1 MGLVAR
7 VPEIVTLDRLRA
19 AAAAGAGAA
28 VLVTGEAGI
37 GKTALVEE
45 AVARAGAAGA
55 TVLTGRAV
63 PDEGAPAWWPWLR
76 LLEDAPGLPDLLTAT
91 PAEGETPAAT
101 RFRVAQRTV
110 RALRDAGHLVLVLED
125 LHWADA
131 ASMALLRLLCTEI
144 SGSRLLVVG
153 TAREAPDLPGAEV
166 LRLEPLTPAAVGAW
180 LADRAAGPV
189 HPSWAAEVHRL
200 SGGNPLF
207 VREVV
212 RRLVRAD
219 RLHRPAGPVDV
230 PAELRGLV
238 ERRLA
243 DLSPGCR
250 DLLGGAAALGTEI
263 DVAVLRAAA
272 PHPDTVDALLAEAL
286 DARVLTEDPWR
297 PARLRFAH
305 ELVRQAR
312 YAGLA
317 RGERIAWHHRLAD
330 ALGAQAEP
338 GEVARHRVR
347 AAVDP
352 PSVAAAVAACRDAA
366 AAATR
371 GLDFAEAV
379 RWYGHA
385 ADLGADPAD
394 LLARARAAYAD
405 GRLDL
410 ATADCAAVLDAGGP
424 SLAVEAALVVRG
436 VATPAVLVLCERAI
450 ALAGRRPR
458 VLAQYAFQLAEAGDL
473 QRAHAISAEAMALAE
488 RSADVQDVA
497 AAVHARH
504 QVVDPFEDPAE
515 AYALADRGCALG
527 LPDAELWAR
536 TWLIDLHLM
545 AGDQAAADAETTRLA
560 ALTDRLGWP
569 LARWHLL
576 RARAT
581 RALLAGLFTE
591 AERLALEGRE
601 LAVRMQDRA
610 AATVFHA
617 FTADLAFHTGRSER
631 FLDEAVPLRA
641 AMHEVPV
648 AAAQFGRIAL
658 DAGLTDVVA
667 ESWQSLR
674 PALAGLPRDGKRTY
688 ILVTAGELAAS
699 LGDEEA
705 ARECYERTV
714 RYAHFHLNTTTSCY
728 GAAARPLG
736 VIASRLGEHDTAV
749 AHLEAAVAMDAG
761 SPPFLAHARLGQ
773 ARALVARAAPGDRQR
788 AREAAGQAVAIARR
802 LGMTRVAADGQAL
815 VDETAGVRAGTG
827 ALTAREREIAH
838 LVADGL
844 ANRAIA
850 DRLVLSERTVETHV
864 RNLLAK
870 LGLTNRTQVAAWVRT
885 VSQHWH

>member
-7 VPEIVTLDRLRA
+7 VPEVVALDRLRA

-37 GKTALVEE
+37 GKTAVVEE
-45 AVARAGAAGA
+45 AVARAAAAGA
-55 TVLTGRAV
+55 QVLTGRAV

-76 LLEDAPGLPDLLTAT
+76 LLEGAPVPPDLLTAT
-91 PAEGETPAAT
+91 PAEGEVPAAT
-101 RFRVAQRTV
+101 RFRAAERTV

-131 ASMALLRLLCTEI
+131 ASMALLKLLCADI
-144 SGSRLLVVG
+144 SSSRLLVVG

-166 LRLEPLTPAAVGAW
+166 LRLEPLAPAAVGVW
-180 LADRAAGPV
+180 LTGLADGPV
-189 HPSWAAEVHRL
+189 HPSWAAAVHRL
-200 SGGNPLF
+200 SGGNPLY
-207 VREVV
+207 VRELT
-212 RRLVRAD
+212 RRLVREG
-219 RLHRPAGPVDV
+219 RLSRPAGPLDV
-230 PAELRGLV
+230 PAELRRLV
-238 ERRLA
+238 ERRMA
-243 DLSPGCR
+243 DLSPECR
-250 DLLGGAAALGTEI
+250 DLLGGAAALGAEI

-272 PHPDTVDALLAEAL
+272 PAPGDVDDLLAEAL
-286 DARVLTEDPWR
+286 DAHVLTEDPWR

-317 RGERIAWHHRLAD
+317 RGERIAWHRRLAD
-330 ALGAQAEP
+330 ALGEGAEP
-338 GEVARHRVR
+338 AEVARHRVR

-352 PSVAAAVAACRDAA
+352 ASVAAAVGACRAA
-366 AAATR
+366 AGAAAR

-385 ADLGADPAD
+385 AELGADPTD
-394 LLARARAAYAD
+394 RLARARAAYAD
-405 GRLDL
+405 GRLE
-410 ATADCAAVLDAGGP
+410 AAAEDCAAVLDAGDPG
-424 SLAVEAALVVRG
+424 LAVEAALVVRG
-436 VATPAVLVLCERAI
+436 VATPAVLVLCERAL
-450 ALAGRRPR
+450 ALAGRHPR

-473 QRAHAISAEAMALAE
+473 RRAHAISAEAMALAE
-488 RSADVQDVA
+488 RSGDPQDLA

-504 QVVDPFEDPAE
+504 QVVDPFETPAE

-536 TWLIDLHLM
+536 TWRIDLHLM
-545 AGDQAAADAETTRLA
+545 AGDQAAADAETTRLS

-610 AATVFHA
+610 AAGVFHA
-617 FTADLAFHTGRSER
+617 FTADLALHTGHSAR
-631 FLDEAVPLRA
+631 FLDEALALRA
-641 AMHEVPV
+641 VMHEVPI
-648 AAAQFGRIAL
+648 AAAQFGRVAV
-658 DAGLTDVVA
+658 DAGAVEIVA
-667 ESWQSLR
+667 ESWQCLR
-674 PALAGLPRDGKRTY
+674 PALAGLPADGKRTY

-699 LGDEEA
+699 LGDHEA
-705 ARECYERTV
+705 ARECYERTS
-714 RYAHFHLNTTTSCY
+714 RYAHFYLNTTTSCY
-728 GAAARPLG
+728 GAVARPLG
-736 VIASRLGEHDTAV
+736 SIASRLGEHDTAV
-749 AHLEAAVAMDAG
+749 AHLEAAVAMEAG
-761 SPPFLAHARLGQ
+761 SPPFLAHARLGL
-773 ARALVARAAPGDRQR
+773 ARALAARGAAGDRPR
-788 AREAAGQAVAIARR
+788 ARDAAGQAVAIARR
-802 LGMTRVAADGQAL
+802 LGMARVAAHAQTL
-815 VDETAGVRAGTG
+815 VDETAGVRAGAG
-827 ALTAREREIAH
+827 ALTARESEIAH
-838 LVADGL
+838 LVAEGL

-870 LGLTNRTQVAAWVRT
+870 LGLTNRTQVAAWIRT

>member
-7 VPEIVTLDRLRA
+7 VPEVVALDRLRA

-37 GKTALVEE
+37 GKTAVVEE
-45 AVARAGAAGA
+45 AVARAAAAGA

-76 LLEDAPGLPDLLTAT
+76 LLEAAPVPSDLLTAT

-101 RFRVAQRTV
+101 RFRAAQRTV
-110 RALRDAGHLVLVLED
+110 RALSDAGHLVLVLED

-131 ASMALLRLLCTEI
+131 ASLALLRLLCADI
-144 SGSRLLVVG
+144 SSSRLLVVG

-166 LRLEPLTPAAVGAW
+166 LRLEPLSPAAVGAW
-180 LADRAAGPV
+180 LADRAPGPV
-189 HPSWAAEVHRL
+189 HGSWAAEVHRL
-200 SGGNPLF
+200 TGGNPLF

-212 RRLVRAD
+212 RRLIRAD
-219 RLHRPAGPVDV
+219 RLRRPAGPVDF
-230 PAELRGLV
+230 PAELQRLV
-238 ERRLA
+238 ERRMA
-243 DLSPGCR
+243 DLGPQCR
-250 DLLGGAAALGTEI
+250 DLLGGAAALGAEI

-272 PHPDTVDALLAEAL
+272 PAPDAVDDLLAEAL
-286 DARVLTEDPWR
+286 EARVLSEDPWR

-317 RGERIAWHHRLAD
+317 RGERIAWHRRLAD
-330 ALGAQAEP
+330 ALEPVAEP
-338 GEVARHRVR
+338 AEVARHRVR

-352 PSVAAAVAACRDAA
+352 PSVAAAVAACRHAA

-394 LLARARAAYAD
+394 RLARAQAAYAD
-405 GRLDL
+405 GSLDL
-410 ATADCAAVLDAGGP
+410 ATADCAAVLDAGDP
-424 SLAVEAALVVRG
+424 ALAVEAALVVRG
-436 VATPAVLVLCERAI
+436 VATPAVLVLCERAL
-450 ALAGRRPR
+450 ALAGRHPR

-473 QRAHAISAEAMALAE
+473 ERAHAISAEAMALAE
-488 RSADVQDVA
+488 RSGAPQDVA

-504 QVVDPFEDPAE
+504 QVVDPYEDPEQAH
-515 AYALADRGCALG
+515 ALADRGCALG

-536 TWLIDLHLM
+536 NWRIDLHLM
-545 AGDQAAADAETTRLA
+545 AGDQAAVDAETTRLS

-581 RALLAGLFTE
+581 RALLAGRFSE
-591 AERLALEGRE
+591 AERLALEARE

-610 AATVFHA
+610 AADVFHA
-617 FTADLAFHTGRSER
+617 FTADLSFHTGRSER
-631 FLDEAVPLRA
+631 FLAEAVKLRA
-641 AMHEVPV
+641 VMHEVPI
-648 AAAQFGRIAL
+648 AAAQFGRIAM
-658 DAGLTDVVA
+658 DAGIADIAA
-667 ESWQSLR
+667 ESWQCLR
-674 PALAGLPRDGKRTY
+674 PALAGLPADGKRTY
-688 ILVTAGELAAS
+688 ILVTAGELASS
-699 LGDEEA
+699 LGDHA
-705 ARECYERTV
+705 VARECYERTA
-714 RYAHFHLNTTTSCY
+714 RYAHLYLNTTTSCY
-728 GAAARPLG
+728 GAAARVLG
-736 VIASRLGEHDTAV
+736 TIASRLGEHDAAV
-749 AHLEAAVAMDAG
+749 AHLDAAVAMEAG

-773 ARALVARAAPGDRQR
+773 ARALVARGASGDRQR
-788 AREAAGQAVAIARR
+788 ARDAAGQAGAIARR
-802 LGMTRVAADGQAL
+802 LGMARISAEARKL
-815 VDETAGVRAGTG
+815 VDEAGV
-827 ALTAREREIAH
+827 LTAREREIAE
-838 LVADGL
+838 LVAQGL

-850 DRLVLSERTVETHV
+850 EHLVLSERTVETHV

-870 LGLTNRTQVAAWVRT
+870 LGLTNRTQVAAWLRT